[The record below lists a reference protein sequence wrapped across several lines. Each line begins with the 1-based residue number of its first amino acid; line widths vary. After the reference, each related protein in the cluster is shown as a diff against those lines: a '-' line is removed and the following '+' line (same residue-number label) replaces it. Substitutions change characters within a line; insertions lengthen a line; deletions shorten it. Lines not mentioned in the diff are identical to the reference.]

1 MFIFV
6 EYCRTNCAVDK
17 LIMEEDCVM
26 NKKRNIMDI
35 INKTIFVEEE
45 VEEEVIEKKD
55 KKAAEKKIEQRKF
68 ESKKVDSKPQ
78 KVVENKQIN
87 VPKEEPVYTKPQK
100 VEPEYA
106 ASVISYGTKITGDIT
121 CKADLQVEGVI
132 EGNISCDKAITIKG
146 KVKGNIKA
154 DSLTTIDA
162 SIVGN
167 VNCKGIVNILGKTN
181 LQGDVNSSDV
191 VLEGEIKGNIIA
203 ENRVSLKGTS
213 ILDGNTTSAK
223 IMVEEGSTIIGSIQT
238 VSNKKSKN

>member
-1 MFIFV
+1 MSVFV
-6 EYCRTNCAVDK
+6 DYCITNCAVNK

-45 VEEEVIEKKD
+45 VEEEVVVEKKD
-55 KKAAEKKIEQRKF
+55 KKSAEKKI
-68 ESKKVDSKPQ
+68 ESKKVDSRPE
-78 KVVENKQIN
+78 KVVENKN
-87 VPKEEPVYTKPQK
+87 YKAPKVEPVYSKPQK

-106 ASVISYGTKITGDIT
+106 ASVISYGTKITGDIV
-121 CKADLQVEGVI
+121 CKADLQVEGII
-132 EGNISCDKAITIKG
+132 EGNINCDKAVTIKG

-154 DSLTTIDA
+154 DALTTIDA
-162 SIVGN
+162 TIVGN
-167 VNCKGIVNILGKTN
+167 VNCNGIVNILGKTN